1 MILKVLTLEAG
12 FGRDIRLSLKLYYL
26 MHHNSQNKQE
36 NMKTILVVYTNRQM
50 SKKEIAGAKKYA
62 FNTDSDLEVGEIISS
77 QEYTTPMMVVKVL
90 DESYQYFNFA
100 TGELTNEFNS
110 TSQWEIRTLIIRED
124 EEMAIYAKR
133 IQTPPLSI

>member
-1 MILKVLTLEAG
+1 
-12 FGRDIRLSLKLYYL
+12 
-26 MHHNSQNKQE
+26 
-36 NMKTILVVYTNRQM
+36 M

-62 FNTDSDLEVGEIISS
+62 FNTDSDLKVGEIISS

-100 TGELTNEFNS
+100 TGELTNKFNS

>member
-1 MILKVLTLEAG
+1 
-12 FGRDIRLSLKLYYL
+12 

-62 FNTDSDLEVGEIISS
+62 FNTDSDLKVGEIISS

-100 TGELTNEFNS
+100 TGELTNKFNS